1 MPIAGNGRTSCGHG
15 TLVDGINTLRCAFQ
29 HHDEVICQGPL
40 TFAPA
45 LNDINSGVGG
55 KERLVRQAGSEL
67 LDVEGPVQTGVKLLA
82 IGEKADLE
90 SLASE

>member
-1 MPIAGNGRTSCGHG
+1 VKQIAVRRDQMARANRARRDGNNIQATPVPG
-15 TLVDGINTLRCAFQ
+15 
-29 HHDEVICQGPL
+29 QGFL